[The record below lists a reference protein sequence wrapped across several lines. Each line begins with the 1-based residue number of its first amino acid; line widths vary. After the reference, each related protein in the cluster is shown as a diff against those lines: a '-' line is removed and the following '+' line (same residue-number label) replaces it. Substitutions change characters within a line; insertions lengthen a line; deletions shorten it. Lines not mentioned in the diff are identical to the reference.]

1 MRAGPALLALLLG
14 GAAATA
20 MAAGPEREIHDLI
33 DALAH
38 SDCQFERNGRWY
50 DADRARAHLQR
61 KHDWLR
67 KRDLVTTPEQFI
79 ERAAS
84 RSSLSGKPYH
94 VRCPGKPVQESGAWF
109 DATLQRLR
117 AADAASPAR

>member
-1 MRAGPALLALLLG
+1 MRRCVLAVALFACSSVAFGADPA
-14 GAAATA
+14 
-20 MAAGPEREIHDLI
+20 REIVGLI

-38 SDCQFERNGRWY
+38 SGCQFERNGRWY

-61 KHDWLR
+61 KYDWLR
-67 KRDLVTTPEQFI
+67 KRDLVATPEQFI

-94 VRCPGKPVQESGAWF
+94 VRCPGKPVQESATWF
-109 DATLQRLR
+109 DAVLRRLR